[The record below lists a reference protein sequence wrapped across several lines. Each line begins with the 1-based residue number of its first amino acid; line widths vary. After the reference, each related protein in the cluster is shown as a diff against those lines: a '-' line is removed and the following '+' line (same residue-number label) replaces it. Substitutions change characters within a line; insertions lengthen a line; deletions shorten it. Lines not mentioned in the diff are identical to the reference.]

1 MFAIAGETSGSNWQN
16 FFAFLVKSKLEEL
29 RGHKIVL
36 VMSHKLDLLLLSSSQ
51 CDKNIKLLEDLNKDK
66 YRILTAEQKT
76 AQKNNGIVKLLERMK
91 SHKKFYNL

>member
-1 MFAIAGETSGSNWQN
+1 MQPDI
-16 FFAFLVKSKLEEL
+16 FAFLIKSKLEEL

-36 VMSHKLDLLLLSSSQ
+36 IMSHKLDLLLLSSLQ

-76 AQKNNGIVKLLERMK
+76 AQKNNGIVKLLERMR
-91 SHKKFYNL
+91 SHKIFYNL

>member
-1 MFAIAGETSGSNWQN
+1 MQPDI
-16 FFAFLVKSKLEEL
+16 FAFLIKSKLEEL

-36 VMSHKLDLLLLSSSQ
+36 VMSHKFDLLLLFSLQ

-91 SHKKFYNL
+91 SHKIFYNL